1 MRHTRKCL
9 FILMLT
15 ALSLALTIPALAQ
28 APTQPGGGPPGP
40 GMQKYPPTEQEPAHK
55 TGPRGLMAD
64 DVYTPIAKGYDLIR
78 EGNYAAARYQF
89 AEAVKRDPFNPF
101 ALNNLAVLDEK
112 DGKLN
117 DALAHLKD
125 ATTHAAEYKDKVGQ
139 TCFVGGGC
147 MAAKPLREYAK
158 NLPPQSSSP
167 IATIIQENIQKLEA
181 KKAATGTPSPAGSP
195 PPIMPAPKTK

>member
-1 MRHTRKCL
+1 MRHTRKSL
-9 FILMLT
+9 FILMLLG
-15 ALSLALTIPALAQ
+15 LSLALTIPAFAQ
-28 APTQPGGGPPGP
+28 APAPPTQSGGGPPGP
-40 GMQKYPPTEQEPAHK
+40 GMQKYPPTEQEPAHR

-64 DVYTPIAKGYDLIR
+64 DVYTPIAQGYDLIR
-78 EGNYAAARYQF
+78 DGNYPAARDRF

-125 ATTHAAEYKDKVGQ
+125 ATTHAADYKDKVAQ

-147 MAAKPLREYAK
+147 MAVKPTKVAGETSSI
-158 NLPPQSSSP
+158 LP
-167 IATIIQENIQKLEA
+167 IIQENIQKLEA

-195 PPIMPAPKTK
+195 PPIVPAPKTK

>member
-9 FILMLT
+9 FILLLT
-15 ALSLALTIPALAQ
+15 ALSLALAIPALAQ
-28 APTQPGGGPPGP
+28 VGGTKGGPGT
-40 GMQKYPPTEQEPAHK
+40 QSAPAG
-55 TGPRGLMAD
+55 TIRGGAMMPD
-64 DVYTPIAKGYDLIR
+64 DVYTPIRQGYEFIR
-78 EGNYAAARYQF
+78 DGKYEAARNEFLKAAQLD
-89 AEAVKRDPFNPF
+89 KLNPF

-125 ATTHAAEYKDKVGQ
+125 ATIHAAQYKDKVAQ

-147 MAAKPLREYAK
+147 MAVEPVRAVGETSTI
-158 NLPPQSSSP
+158 LP
-167 IATIIQENIQKLEA
+167 IINENIAKLEA

>member
-15 ALSLALTIPALAQ
+15 ALSLVLTIPAFAQ
-28 APTQPGGGPPGP
+28 STGGPPGP
-40 GMQKYPPTEQEPAHK
+40 GAQSAPAG
-55 TGPRGLMAD
+55 TVRGGAMMPD
-64 DVYTPIAKGYDLIR
+64 DVYTPIAQGYDLVA
-78 EGNYAAARYQF
+78 EGKYEAARHEF
-89 AEAVKRDPFNPF
+89 EKAVKLDKFNPF
-101 ALNNLAVLDEK
+101 ALNNLAVLDER

-125 ATTHAAEYKDKVGQ
+125 ATTHAAEYKDKVAQ

-147 MAAKPLREYAK
+147 MAVEPVRAVGETSTI
-158 NLPPQSSSP
+158 LP
-167 IATIIQENIQKLEA
+167 IIQDNIKKLEA

>member
-1 MRHTRKCL
+1 L
-9 FILMLT
+9 FILVLT
-15 ALSLALTIPALAQ
+15 ALSLALAIPVFAQ
-28 APTQPGGGPPGP
+28 SSGGPPGP
-40 GMQKYPPTEQEPAHK
+40 GTQTAPAG
-55 TGPRGLMAD
+55 TVRGGALMPD
-64 DVYTPIAKGYDLIR
+64 DVYTPIAQGYDLIR
-78 EGNYAAARYQF
+78 DGKYEAARDRFAAA
-89 AEAVKRDPFNPF
+89 VKLDKFNPF

-125 ATTHAAEYKDKVGQ
+125 ATIHAAEYKDKVAQ

-147 MAAKPLREYAK
+147 MAVKPTKAVGETSTI
-158 NLPPQSSSP
+158 LP
-167 IATIIQENIQKLEA
+167 IIQENITKLEA